1 MVDVAS
7 QIWIHD
13 YLQLLGISL
22 MYWDWLVT
30 LDNEV
35 GFMWK
40 RARSASAC
48 WFFAVRYSGILGNI
62 PVTVFTFYNIPVQV
76 PAAHS
81 NSTANTDSLFC
92 SGAIY
97 ITRAIKSC
105 SLGRSSLFPVIV
117 MLVRIHALYERNLR
131 VLAALLV
138 IGFPLLAVI
147 FWSVKGPQS
156 TLEVSFPGCHTS
168 VPKSSNYRLAGAWLA
183 LFVFD
188 SLCFG
193 LTLYKTF
200 STWRRTGS
208 EANHLPIHTLVLR
221 DGAVYYAA
229 MTLANL
235 SNIISFYI
243 GGPILS
249 GSLST
254 FASCVSV
261 TLMARL
267 MLNLHITSN
276 LGRDPSISHVDLE
289 LEEHVPSPVV
299 FRRAGPFTGVYSAPE
314 RDVDVVERDSH
325 SQDLLHGPDVERQ
338 GLREGAW

>member
-1 MVDVAS
+1 MVDVAAQMS
-7 QIWIHD
+7 DRLMLTIF
-13 YLQLLGISL
+13 SSAL

-35 GFMWK
+35 SFMWK

-48 WFFAVRYSGILGNI
+48 WFFAVRYSGVLGNI
-62 PVTVFTFYNIPVQV
+62 PVTVFTFYNIPVQWCHAYHIGHQIV
-76 PAAHS
+76 LVG
-81 NSTANTDSLFC
+81 TQLIVSL
-92 SGAIY
+92 
-97 ITRAIKSC
+97 
-105 SLGRSSLFPVIV
+105 V
-117 MLVRIHALYERNLR
+117 MLVRIHALYGRNLR

-138 IGFPLLAVI
+138 TGLPLLAVI
-147 FWSVKGPQS
+147 FVRIHCSRSSAKADI
-156 TLEVSFPGCHTS
+156 
-168 VPKSSNYRLAGAWLA
+168 KSSFSGRNYRLAGAWLA

-221 DGAVYYAA
+221 D
-229 MTLANL
+229 ANL
-235 SNIISFYI
+235 FNIISFY
-243 GGPILS
+243 PILS

-267 MLNLHITSN
+267 MLNLHVISN
-276 LGRDPSISHVDLE
+276 AGRDGSISHVIDLE
-289 LEEHVPSPVV
+289 LDDHSTSPVV
-299 FRRAGPFTGVYSAPE
+299 FRREASMPFARSLEVES
-314 RDVDVVERDSH
+314 ERDSFPGFAGYPRGH
-325 SQDLLHGPDVERQ
+325 
-338 GLREGAW
+338 